1 MLDSY
6 YSSVYF
12 EHLYSKGGTKEIA
25 ADEVKTKLYDN
36 FVIADLLQ
44 GSFSG
49 KTDDEKTKIKNKFNT
64 YLEDLKSGKKTFEAV
79 YKEENGSNDDTSS
92 TSTDKKQPK
101 DKYASILG
109 AKDTSYE
116 SDQYDT
122 VKAMATGE
130 VKLIELADNAGL
142 ILAVKQDIK
151 ADDYYIDA
159 LDLASRHIIADDD
172 FDKEI
177 TDYANKMDCKVND
190 YAVKQFK
197 VKKIKEPSTSSN
209 S

>member
-1 MLDSY
+1 MITSLLLICSR
-6 YSSVYF
+6 
-12 EHLYSKGGTKEIA
+12 A
-25 ADEVKTKLYDN
+25 AFRAKPT
-36 FVIADLLQ
+36 
-44 GSFSG
+44 
-49 KTDDEKTKIKNKFNT
+49 DEKTKIKNKFNT

-130 VKLIELADNAGL
+130 VKLIELANNAGL

-177 TDYANKMDCKVND
+177 TDYANKMDCKVNN
-190 YAVKQFK
+190 YAVKR
-197 VKKIKEPSTSSN
+197 
-209 S
+209 

>member
-1 MLDSY
+1 
-6 YSSVYF
+6 
-12 EHLYSKGGTKEIA
+12 
-25 ADEVKTKLYDN
+25 
-36 FVIADLLQ
+36 
-44 GSFSG
+44 
-49 KTDDEKTKIKNKFNT
+49 
-64 YLEDLKSGKKTFEAV
+64 
-79 YKEENGSNDDTSS
+79 
-92 TSTDKKQPK
+92 
-101 DKYASILG
+101 
-109 AKDTSYE
+109 
-116 SDQYDT
+116 
-122 VKAMATGE
+122 MATGE

-159 LDLASRHIIADDD
+159 LALASRLIIAEDDI
-172 FDKEI
+172 DKEI